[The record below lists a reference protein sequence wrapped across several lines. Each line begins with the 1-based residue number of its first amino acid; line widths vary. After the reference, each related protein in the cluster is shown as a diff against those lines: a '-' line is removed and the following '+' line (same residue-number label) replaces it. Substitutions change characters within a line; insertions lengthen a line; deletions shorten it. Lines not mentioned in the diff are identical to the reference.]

1 MTAVIREK
9 SPDAG
14 IIIVKVFW
22 GRLTTDITSLVR
34 GIDEATARGA
44 AVVNL
49 SLGTANAAHRPLLQ
63 EAVQRVSMRRAV
75 IVAAT
80 EDTIDWLPGTLEGVI
95 PAALDWTC
103 PRDEYRLITHRGR
116 RAIATSGYPRDI
128 PNVPRDRNLKGISF
142 AVANASGFV
151 ARARELLP
159 GGIDPSG
166 IWTALETGLPERGPR
181 MVKTRNHAQVDAVII
196 GGGPAGATAAALLA
210 EWGRSVVLVRHP
222 TPGDRPGRVAALEH
236 SKTASSSRPARYRR
250 RGGVLSQLRKH
261 FAVGWKTGESGH
273 PRSRLPRF
281 TPSLRSRAPR
291 PRASRKAHRS
301 WKALSIASTS
311 RPRPAS
317 NATVRTARMR
327 STPGSCSIV
336 QVAPA

>member
-1 MTAVIREK
+1 MFLREYTGRGVRVAVVDSGVHATHPHVGAVEEGIAVREDGSLDEDFVDRLGHGTAVTAVIREK

-103 PRDEYRLITHRGR
+103 PRDEYRLITHRGT

-128 PNVPRDRNLKGISF
+128 PHVPRDRNLKGISF

-151 ARARELLP
+151 ARARERQP
-159 GGIDPSG
+159 GDDLAG
-166 IWTALETGLPERGPR
+166 IWKALETGLPG
-181 MVKTRNHAQVDAVII
+181 
-196 GGGPAGATAAALLA
+196 AG
-210 EWGRSVVLVRHP
+210 
-222 TPGDRPGRVAALEH
+222 
-236 SKTASSSRPARYRR
+236 
-250 RGGVLSQLRKH
+250 
-261 FAVGWKTGESGH
+261 VGS
-273 PRSRLPRF
+273 
-281 TPSLRSRAPR
+281 
-291 PRASRKAHRS
+291 
-301 WKALSIASTS
+301 
-311 RPRPAS
+311 
-317 NATVRTARMR
+317 
-327 STPGSCSIV
+327 
-336 QVAPA
+336 